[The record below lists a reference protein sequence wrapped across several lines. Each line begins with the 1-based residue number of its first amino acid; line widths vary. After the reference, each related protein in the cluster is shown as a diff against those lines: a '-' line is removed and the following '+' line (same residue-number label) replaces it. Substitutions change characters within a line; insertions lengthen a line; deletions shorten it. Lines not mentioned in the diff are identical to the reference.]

1 MISGEWIPLPA
12 ELDACDDLSGLV
24 QIGPWLLL
32 GNDEGRCVTLLHG
45 PPRQGWSVYQR
56 LALADAGDEVDIE
69 ALDYADGHVYVI
81 GSHSR
86 RRRSLR
92 PETLSVAQN
101 RKRFFKTD
109 KPKARSRLYRI
120 PFDPVEG
127 RFGKPE
133 HIDLSKRLRKHPLLG
148 PFTRIPS
155 KENGV
160 DIEALTLHRDRLY
173 LGFRGPVLRYNLVPV
188 MVLDFDHPKDFE
200 LRFVQLGGQGLRDMV
215 AVDGGF
221 ILLSGPVSDAAAPFQ
236 LWFWDG
242 RDQLPG
248 TDRRPLAARHLGMLA
263 LPDSAKAEGLALLH
277 EDSSGFELLLI
288 YDGVPGGRMTRVCL
302 PRG

>member
-1 MISGEWIPLPA
+1 MIAGKQVPLPP
-12 ELDACDDLSGLV
+12 EMDACDDLSGLV
-24 QIGPWLLL
+24 QIGSWLLL
-32 GNDEGRCVTLLHG
+32 GNDEGRRVTLLRG
-45 PPRQGWSVYQR
+45 VPGTGWSVQTR
-56 LALADAGDEVDIE
+56 LALADDGDEVDIE
-69 ALDYADGHVYVI
+69 ALDYVDGNVFVV

-86 RRRSLR
+86 RRKSLR
-92 PETLSVAQN
+92 PDTLSAAQN

-109 KPKARSRLYRI
+109 KPKARNRLYRI
-120 PFDPVEG
+120 PFDAVQG
-127 RFGKPE
+127 SFGKPE

-148 PFTRIPS
+148 PFTQIPS

-160 DIEALTLHRDRLY
+160 DIEALAMHKDRLY
-173 LGFRGPVLRYNLVPV
+173 LGFRGPVLRYNFVPV
-188 MVLDFDHPKDFE
+188 MVLDFDHPKRFE

-248 TDRRPLAARHLGMLA
+248 SDRRTFAARHLGVLD

-277 EDSSGFELLLI
+277 EDSRGYELLLI
-288 YDGVPGGRMTRVCL
+288 FDGVPGGSLTRINL